1 MGDIYISAGSTI
13 SVSENAPLMRTADEF
28 GELTYTQIRGVR
40 AVSDLGRVNETFQ
53 SRPLY
58 GKPSNVSVGSGV
70 QTLTIELYRGITDAG
85 QNIVRELS
93 GTRFEYSFK
102 VVDAAGVVSYFTATS
117 SQNAAGI
124 ANGTAIMDNRIT
136 LELTSEVVTA

>member
-1 MGDIYISAGSTI
+1 MTDIYISAGSTI
-13 SVSENAPLMRTADEF
+13 SVSANAPLMRTADEF

-40 AVSDLGRVNETFQ
+40 AVGDLGRVNETFQ

-70 QTLTIELYRGITDAG
+70 QTLTLELYRWITDAG
-85 QNIVRELS
+85 QNLVRGLS

-102 VVDAAGVVSYFTATS
+102 IVDAAGEVSYFTATS

-136 LELTSEVVTA
+136 LDLTSEVVTA

>member
-1 MGDIYISAGSTI
+1 MTDIYISAGSTI
-13 SVSENAPLMRTADEF
+13 SVSANAPLNRTAAEF
-28 GELTYTQIRGVR
+28 GALTYTQIRGVR
-40 AVSDLGRVNETFQ
+40 SVGDIGRVNETFQ

-70 QTLTIELYRGITDAG
+70 QSLTLELYRWISDGG
-85 QNIVRELS
+85 QNIVIGLS

-124 ANGTAIMDNRIT
+124 GNGSSITDNRIT
-136 LELTSEVVTA
+136 LDLTSEVVTE